1 MKQDART
8 AALQALLQ
16 VEESEGYSNIVI
28 DKALRANGLN
38 RRDASL
44 AAVIFYGVLE
54 RRLTLD
60 HFLRGCLKDPRK
72 RPDPRIG
79 MLLRCAAYQILFLD
93 RVPDSAVVNEAVDD
107 VLLSDADEL
116 PFDVDFYDDAD
127 DADVATDVI
136 DIDDDDRV
144 GTVDNS
150 NVVDDDTDDVDD
162 ETTGV
167 DTTSSAPADGGAD
180 VVAANADHVNAM
192 LSLATPRESTDDE
205 SSPDYIETPRSASSA
220 TAVSTHI
227 DREVKVGDEDLN
239 LLRAYPTLSLHD
251 VTYRDRKTGRT
262 PVEHLTC
269 AFEAGTVSAILVPDG
284 DDMARTAMVGLL
296 SGLLMPESGHLMN
309 RSAEYLSIEPLE
321 LRGHRIGLVPQRFA
335 VRGDLSPVRNLVYAM
350 DASNRNFLKPKPV
363 LARELLLASG
373 LDETLLDNRVDS
385 LNEVDR
391 RRVAIARAVC
401 CEAEIVVLDEPLD
414 GLEDGERDTIMELL
428 RGIAHGDPK
437 RCVVVVTQDAAVAES
452 ADQTV
457 TL

>member
-1 MKQDART
+1 MTDKELKDMDETTSMDTT
-8 AALQALLQ
+8 AAA
-16 VEESEGYSNIVI
+16 ES
-28 DKALRANGLN
+28 
-38 RRDASL
+38 
-44 AAVIFYGVLE
+44 AAE
-54 RRLTLD
+54 
-60 HFLRGCLKDPRK
+60 
-72 RPDPRIG
+72 
-79 MLLRCAAYQILFLD
+79 
-93 RVPDSAVVNEAVDD
+93 AVDVNEAVDD
-107 VLLSDADEL
+107 ALLSDVDEL
-116 PFDVDFYDDAD
+116 AFDVDFDDDDAD
-127 DADVATDVI
+127 DDVTDVATDVI
-136 DIDDDDRV
+136 GTDDGDRDDN
-144 GTVDNS
+144 VDNG
-150 NVVDDDTDDVDD
+150 NVVDDGSLTVGSDDVDD
-162 ETTGV
+162 ETTNV
-167 DTTSSAPADGGAD
+167 DTTSAPAPADGGAD

-269 AFEAGTVSAILVPDG
+269 AFASGTVSAILVPDG

-428 RGIAHGDPK
+428 RSIAHGDPK

>member
-1 MKQDART
+1 MTDKELKDMDETTSMDTT
-8 AALQALLQ
+8 AAADTTDETT
-16 VEESEGYSNIVI
+16 V
-28 DKALRANGLN
+28 D
-38 RRDASL
+38 
-44 AAVIFYGVLE
+44 
-54 RRLTLD
+54 
-60 HFLRGCLKDPRK
+60 
-72 RPDPRIG
+72 
-79 MLLRCAAYQILFLD
+79 
-93 RVPDSAVVNEAVDD
+93 VNEAVDD

-116 PFDVDFYDDAD
+116 PFDLDFYDDAD
-127 DADVATDVI
+127 ATDVATDVI
-136 DIDDDDRV
+136 GTDDGDRD
-144 GTVDNS
+144 GNVDNS

-162 ETTGV
+162 ETTKV
-167 DTTSSAPADGGAD
+167 DTASAPAPADGGAD

-401 CEAEIVVLDEPLD
+401 CEAEIMVLDEPLD

>member
-1 MKQDART
+1 MTDKELKDMDETTSMDTT
-8 AALQALLQ
+8 AAADTTDETT
-16 VEESEGYSNIVI
+16 V
-28 DKALRANGLN
+28 D
-38 RRDASL
+38 
-44 AAVIFYGVLE
+44 
-54 RRLTLD
+54 
-60 HFLRGCLKDPRK
+60 
-72 RPDPRIG
+72 
-79 MLLRCAAYQILFLD
+79 
-93 RVPDSAVVNEAVDD
+93 VNEAVDD
-107 VLLSDADEL
+107 ALLSDADEL

-192 LSLATPRESTDDE
+192 LSLATPRESNDDE

-321 LRGHRIGLVPQRFA
+321 LRGHRIGLVPQQFA

-401 CEAEIVVLDEPLD
+401 CEAEIMVLDEPLD

-437 RCVVVVTQDAAVAES
+437 RCVVVVTQDAVVAES

>member
-1 MKQDART
+1 MTDKELKDMDETTSMDTT
-8 AALQALLQ
+8 AAADTTDETT
-16 VEESEGYSNIVI
+16 V
-28 DKALRANGLN
+28 D
-38 RRDASL
+38 
-44 AAVIFYGVLE
+44 
-54 RRLTLD
+54 
-60 HFLRGCLKDPRK
+60 
-72 RPDPRIG
+72 
-79 MLLRCAAYQILFLD
+79 
-93 RVPDSAVVNEAVDD
+93 VNEAVDD

-136 DIDDDDRV
+136 DVDDGDRV
-144 GTVDNS
+144 GTVDNID
-150 NVVDDDTDDVDD
+150 VVDEDTDDVDD
-162 ETTGV
+162 ETTKV
-167 DTTSSAPADGGAD
+167 DTASAPAPADGGAD

-192 LSLATPRESTDDE
+192 LSLATPRESTDDD

-269 AFEAGTVSAILVPDG
+269 AFAAGTVSAILVPDG

-391 RRVAIARAVC
+391 RRVAIARALC

-428 RGIAHGDPK
+428 RSIAHGDPK

>member
-1 MKQDART
+1 MTDKELKDMDETTSMDTT
-8 AALQALLQ
+8 AAA
-16 VEESEGYSNIVI
+16 ES
-28 DKALRANGLN
+28 
-38 RRDASL
+38 
-44 AAVIFYGVLE
+44 AAE
-54 RRLTLD
+54 
-60 HFLRGCLKDPRK
+60 
-72 RPDPRIG
+72 
-79 MLLRCAAYQILFLD
+79 
-93 RVPDSAVVNEAVDD
+93 AVDVNEAVDD
-107 VLLSDADEL
+107 ALLSDVDEL
-116 PFDVDFYDDAD
+116 AFDVDFDDDDAD
-127 DADVATDVI
+127 DDVTDVATDVATDVI
-136 DIDDDDRV
+136 GTDDGDRD
-144 GTVDNS
+144 GNVDNS

-162 ETTGV
+162 ETTKV
-167 DTTSSAPADGGAD
+167 DTASAPAPADGGAD

-220 TAVSTHI
+220 TTVSTHI

-401 CEAEIVVLDEPLD
+401 CEAEIMVLDEPLD

>member
-1 MKQDART
+1 MTDKELKDMDETTSMDTT
-8 AALQALLQ
+8 AAA
-16 VEESEGYSNIVI
+16 ES
-28 DKALRANGLN
+28 
-38 RRDASL
+38 
-44 AAVIFYGVLE
+44 AAE
-54 RRLTLD
+54 
-60 HFLRGCLKDPRK
+60 
-72 RPDPRIG
+72 
-79 MLLRCAAYQILFLD
+79 
-93 RVPDSAVVNEAVDD
+93 AVDVNEAVDD
-107 VLLSDADEL
+107 ALLSDVDEL
-116 PFDVDFYDDAD
+116 AFDVDFDDDDAD
-127 DADVATDVI
+127 DDVTDVAMDVI
-136 DIDDDDRV
+136 GTDDGDRD
-144 GTVDNS
+144 GNVDNS
-150 NVVDDDTDDVDD
+150 NVVDEDTDDVDD
-162 ETTGV
+162 ETTKV
-167 DTTSSAPADGGAD
+167 DTASAPAPADGGAD

-251 VTYRDRKTGRT
+251 VTYRDHKTGRT

-309 RSAEYLSIEPLE
+309 RSAEYLSIEPFE

-428 RGIAHGDPK
+428 RSIAHGDPK

>member
-1 MKQDART
+1 MTDKELKDMDETTSMDTT
-8 AALQALLQ
+8 AAADTTDETT
-16 VEESEGYSNIVI
+16 V
-28 DKALRANGLN
+28 D
-38 RRDASL
+38 
-44 AAVIFYGVLE
+44 
-54 RRLTLD
+54 
-60 HFLRGCLKDPRK
+60 
-72 RPDPRIG
+72 
-79 MLLRCAAYQILFLD
+79 
-93 RVPDSAVVNEAVDD
+93 VNEAVDD

-167 DTTSSAPADGGAD
+167 TTTSAPAPADGGAD

-269 AFEAGTVSAILVPDG
+269 AFAAGTVSAILVPDG

-401 CEAEIVVLDEPLD
+401 CEAEVVVLDEPLD
-414 GLEDGERDTIMELL
+414 GLEDSERDAIMELL

>member
-1 MKQDART
+1 MTDKELKDMDETTSMDTT
-8 AALQALLQ
+8 AAADTTD
-16 VEESEGYSNIVI
+16 E
-28 DKALRANGLN
+28 
-38 RRDASL
+38 
-44 AAVIFYGVLE
+44 AV
-54 RRLTLD
+54 D
-60 HFLRGCLKDPRK
+60 
-72 RPDPRIG
+72 
-79 MLLRCAAYQILFLD
+79 
-93 RVPDSAVVNEAVDD
+93 VNEAVDD
-107 VLLSDADEL
+107 ALLSDVDEL
-116 PFDVDFYDDAD
+116 AFDVDFDDDDAD
-127 DADVATDVI
+127 DDVTDVATDVATDVI
-136 DIDDDDRV
+136 GTDDGDRD

-335 VRGDLSPVRNLVYAM
+335 VRGDLSPLRNLVYAM

-401 CEAEIVVLDEPLD
+401 CEAEIMVLDEPLD

>member
-1 MKQDART
+1 MTDKELKDMDETTSMDTT
-8 AALQALLQ
+8 AAADTTDETT
-16 VEESEGYSNIVI
+16 V
-28 DKALRANGLN
+28 D
-38 RRDASL
+38 
-44 AAVIFYGVLE
+44 
-54 RRLTLD
+54 
-60 HFLRGCLKDPRK
+60 
-72 RPDPRIG
+72 
-79 MLLRCAAYQILFLD
+79 
-93 RVPDSAVVNEAVDD
+93 VNEAVDD

-136 DIDDDDRV
+136 DVDDGDRV

-150 NVVDDDTDDVDD
+150 NVIDDDTDDVDD

-167 DTTSSAPADGGAD
+167 DTTSSAPADGDAD

-401 CEAEIVVLDEPLD
+401 CEAEIMVLDEPLD

>member
-1 MKQDART
+1 MTDKELKDMDETTSMDTT
-8 AALQALLQ
+8 AAADTTDETT
-16 VEESEGYSNIVI
+16 V
-28 DKALRANGLN
+28 D
-38 RRDASL
+38 
-44 AAVIFYGVLE
+44 
-54 RRLTLD
+54 
-60 HFLRGCLKDPRK
+60 
-72 RPDPRIG
+72 
-79 MLLRCAAYQILFLD
+79 
-93 RVPDSAVVNEAVDD
+93 VNEAVDD

-401 CEAEIVVLDEPLD
+401 CEAEIMVLDEPLD

-437 RCVVVVTQDAAVAES
+437 RCVVAVTQDAAVAES

>member
-1 MKQDART
+1 MTDKELKDMDETTSMDTT
-8 AALQALLQ
+8 AAADTTDETT
-16 VEESEGYSNIVI
+16 V
-28 DKALRANGLN
+28 D
-38 RRDASL
+38 
-44 AAVIFYGVLE
+44 
-54 RRLTLD
+54 
-60 HFLRGCLKDPRK
+60 
-72 RPDPRIG
+72 
-79 MLLRCAAYQILFLD
+79 
-93 RVPDSAVVNEAVDD
+93 VNEAVDD
-107 VLLSDADEL
+107 VLLSDVDEL
-116 PFDVDFYDDAD
+116 AFDVDFDDDDAD
-127 DADVATDVI
+127 DDVTDVATDVATDVI
-136 DIDDDDRV
+136 GTDDGDRD
-144 GTVDNS
+144 GNVDNS
-150 NVVDDDTDDVDD
+150 NVVDEDTDDVDD
-162 ETTGV
+162 ETTNV
-167 DTTSSAPADGGAD
+167 DTTSAPAPADGGAD

-192 LSLATPRESTDDE
+192 LSLATPRESTDDD

>member
-1 MKQDART
+1 MTDKELKDMDETTSMDTT
-8 AALQALLQ
+8 AAA
-16 VEESEGYSNIVI
+16 ES
-28 DKALRANGLN
+28 
-38 RRDASL
+38 
-44 AAVIFYGVLE
+44 AAE
-54 RRLTLD
+54 
-60 HFLRGCLKDPRK
+60 
-72 RPDPRIG
+72 
-79 MLLRCAAYQILFLD
+79 
-93 RVPDSAVVNEAVDD
+93 AVDVNEAVDD
-107 VLLSDADEL
+107 ALLSDVDEL
-116 PFDVDFYDDAD
+116 AFDVDFYDDAD

-136 DIDDDDRV
+136 DVDDGDRV

-269 AFEAGTVSAILVPDG
+269 AFAAGTVSAILVPDG

-309 RSAEYLSIEPLE
+309 RSAEYLSIEPFE

>member
-1 MKQDART
+1 MTDKELKDMDETTSMDTT
-8 AALQALLQ
+8 AAA
-16 VEESEGYSNIVI
+16 ESAAETV
-28 DKALRANGLN
+28 AAN
-38 RRDASL
+38 
-44 AAVIFYGVLE
+44 
-54 RRLTLD
+54 
-60 HFLRGCLKDPRK
+60 
-72 RPDPRIG
+72 
-79 MLLRCAAYQILFLD
+79 
-93 RVPDSAVVNEAVDD
+93 AVVDD
-107 VLLSDADEL
+107 ALLSDVDEL
-116 PFDVDFYDDAD
+116 AFDVDFDDDDAD
-127 DADVATDVI
+127 DDVTDVATDVI
-136 DIDDDDRV
+136 GTDDGDRD
-144 GTVDNS
+144 GNVDNS
-150 NVVDDDTDDVDD
+150 NVVDEDTDDVDD
-162 ETTGV
+162 ETTNV
-167 DTTSSAPADGGAD
+167 DTASAPAPADGGAD

-192 LSLATPRESTDDE
+192 LSLATPGESTDDD

-239 LLRAYPTLSLHD
+239 LLRAYTTLSLHD

-269 AFEAGTVSAILVPDG
+269 AFAAGTVSAILVPDG

-363 LARELLLASG
+363 LACELLLASG

-401 CEAEIVVLDEPLD
+401 CEAEIMVLDEPLD

>member
-1 MKQDART
+1 MTDKELKDMDETTSMDTT
-8 AALQALLQ
+8 AAADTTDETT
-16 VEESEGYSNIVI
+16 V
-28 DKALRANGLN
+28 D
-38 RRDASL
+38 
-44 AAVIFYGVLE
+44 
-54 RRLTLD
+54 
-60 HFLRGCLKDPRK
+60 
-72 RPDPRIG
+72 
-79 MLLRCAAYQILFLD
+79 
-93 RVPDSAVVNEAVDD
+93 VNEAVDD

-220 TAVSTHI
+220 TTVSTHI

-335 VRGDLSPVRNLVYAM
+335 VRGDLSPLRNLVYAM

>member
-1 MKQDART
+1 MTDKELKDMDETTSMDTT
-8 AALQALLQ
+8 AAADTAT
-16 VEESEGYSNIVI
+16 ETA
-28 DKALRANGLN
+28 D
-38 RRDASL
+38 
-44 AAVIFYGVLE
+44 
-54 RRLTLD
+54 
-60 HFLRGCLKDPRK
+60 
-72 RPDPRIG
+72 
-79 MLLRCAAYQILFLD
+79 
-93 RVPDSAVVNEAVDD
+93 VNAAVDD
-107 VLLSDADEL
+107 ALLSDVDEL
-116 PFDVDFYDDAD
+116 PFDVDFDDD
-127 DADVATDVI
+127 DTDDDIADVTTDVI
-136 DIDDDDRV
+136 GTDDGKRD
-144 GTVDNS
+144 GNVDNS
-150 NVVDDDTDDVDD
+150 NVVDDDTDDVDN

-167 DTTSSAPADGGAD
+167 TTTSAPAPADGGAD

-269 AFEAGTVSAILVPDG
+269 AFAAGTVSAILVPDG

-414 GLEDGERDTIMELL
+414 GLEDGERNAIMELL
-428 RGIAHGDPK
+428 CGTAHGNPK
-437 RCVVVVTQDAAVAES
+437 RCVVVVTQDVAVAES

>member
-1 MKQDART
+1 MTDKELKDMDETTSMDTT
-8 AALQALLQ
+8 AAA
-16 VEESEGYSNIVI
+16 ES
-28 DKALRANGLN
+28 
-38 RRDASL
+38 
-44 AAVIFYGVLE
+44 AAE
-54 RRLTLD
+54 
-60 HFLRGCLKDPRK
+60 
-72 RPDPRIG
+72 
-79 MLLRCAAYQILFLD
+79 AAD
-93 RVPDSAVVNEAVDD
+93 VNEAVDD
-107 VLLSDADEL
+107 ALLSDVDEL
-116 PFDVDFYDDAD
+116 PFDVDFDDD
-127 DADVATDVI
+127 DTDDDIADVATDVI
-136 DIDDDDRV
+136 GTDDGERD
-144 GTVDNS
+144 GNVDNS

-167 DTTSSAPADGGAD
+167 TTTSAPAPADGGAD

-269 AFEAGTVSAILVPDG
+269 AFAAGTVSAILVPDG

-309 RSAEYLSIEPLE
+309 RSAEYLSIEPFE

-414 GLEDGERDTIMELL
+414 GLEDSERDAIMELL

-437 RCVVVVTQDAAVAES
+437 RCVVVVTQDVAVAES

>member
-1 MKQDART
+1 MTDKELKDMDETTSMDTT
-8 AALQALLQ
+8 AAA
-16 VEESEGYSNIVI
+16 ESADETTV
-28 DKALRANGLN
+28 D
-38 RRDASL
+38 
-44 AAVIFYGVLE
+44 
-54 RRLTLD
+54 
-60 HFLRGCLKDPRK
+60 
-72 RPDPRIG
+72 
-79 MLLRCAAYQILFLD
+79 
-93 RVPDSAVVNEAVDD
+93 VNEAVDD

-136 DIDDDDRV
+136 DVDDGDRV

-269 AFEAGTVSAILVPDG
+269 AFAAGTVSAILVPDG

-309 RSAEYLSIEPLE
+309 HSAEYLSIEPLE
-321 LRGHRIGLVPQRFA
+321 LREHRIGLVPQRFA

-385 LNEVDR
+385 LNEVDL

-452 ADQTV
+452 ADQIV

>member
-1 MKQDART
+1 MTDKELKDMDETTSMDTT
-8 AALQALLQ
+8 AAADTTDETT
-16 VEESEGYSNIVI
+16 V
-28 DKALRANGLN
+28 D
-38 RRDASL
+38 
-44 AAVIFYGVLE
+44 
-54 RRLTLD
+54 
-60 HFLRGCLKDPRK
+60 
-72 RPDPRIG
+72 
-79 MLLRCAAYQILFLD
+79 
-93 RVPDSAVVNEAVDD
+93 VNEAVDD

-136 DIDDDDRV
+136 DVDDGDRV

-150 NVVDDDTDDVDD
+150 NVVDEDTDDVDD
-162 ETTGV
+162 ETTKV
-167 DTTSSAPADGGAD
+167 DTASAPAPADGGAD

-192 LSLATPRESTDDE
+192 LSLATPRESTDDD

-269 AFEAGTVSAILVPDG
+269 AFAAGTVSAILVPDG

-385 LNEVDR
+385 LNEVDC

>member
-1 MKQDART
+1 MTDKELKDMDETTSMDTT
-8 AALQALLQ
+8 AAADTTDETT
-16 VEESEGYSNIVI
+16 V
-28 DKALRANGLN
+28 D
-38 RRDASL
+38 
-44 AAVIFYGVLE
+44 
-54 RRLTLD
+54 
-60 HFLRGCLKDPRK
+60 
-72 RPDPRIG
+72 
-79 MLLRCAAYQILFLD
+79 
-93 RVPDSAVVNEAVDD
+93 VNEAVDD

-136 DIDDDDRV
+136 DVDDGDRV

-150 NVVDDDTDDVDD
+150 NVVDEDTDDVDD
-162 ETTGV
+162 ETTKV
-167 DTTSSAPADGGAD
+167 DTASAPAPADGGAD

-192 LSLATPRESTDDE
+192 LSLATPRESTDDD

-269 AFEAGTVSAILVPDG
+269 AFAAGTVSAILVPDG
-284 DDMARTAMVGLL
+284 DDMACTAMVGLL

>member
-1 MKQDART
+1 MTDKELKDMDETTSMDTT
-8 AALQALLQ
+8 AAA
-16 VEESEGYSNIVI
+16 ES
-28 DKALRANGLN
+28 
-38 RRDASL
+38 
-44 AAVIFYGVLE
+44 AAETTV
-54 RRLTLD
+54 D
-60 HFLRGCLKDPRK
+60 
-72 RPDPRIG
+72 
-79 MLLRCAAYQILFLD
+79 
-93 RVPDSAVVNEAVDD
+93 VNEAVDD

-116 PFDVDFYDDAD
+116 PFDLDFYDDAD
-127 DADVATDVI
+127 ATDVATDVI
-136 DIDDDDRV
+136 GTDDGDRD
-144 GTVDNS
+144 GNVDNS

-162 ETTGV
+162 ETTKV
-167 DTTSSAPADGGAD
+167 DTASAPAPADGGAD

-414 GLEDGERDTIMELL
+414 GLEDGERDAIMELL

>member
-1 MKQDART
+1 MTDKELKDMDETTSMDTT
-8 AALQALLQ
+8 AAADTTDETT
-16 VEESEGYSNIVI
+16 V
-28 DKALRANGLN
+28 D
-38 RRDASL
+38 
-44 AAVIFYGVLE
+44 
-54 RRLTLD
+54 
-60 HFLRGCLKDPRK
+60 
-72 RPDPRIG
+72 
-79 MLLRCAAYQILFLD
+79 
-93 RVPDSAVVNEAVDD
+93 VNEAVDD

-251 VTYRDRKTGRT
+251 VTYRDHKTGRT

-309 RSAEYLSIEPLE
+309 RSAEYLSLEPLE

-391 RRVAIARAVC
+391 RRVAIARAMC

-414 GLEDGERDTIMELL
+414 GLEDGERNAIMELL
-428 RGIAHGDPK
+428 CGTAHGNPK
-437 RCVVVVTQDAAVAES
+437 RCVVVVTQDAAAAES

>member
-1 MKQDART
+1 MDTT
-8 AALQALLQ
+8 AAADTTDETT
-16 VEESEGYSNIVI
+16 V
-28 DKALRANGLN
+28 D
-38 RRDASL
+38 
-44 AAVIFYGVLE
+44 
-54 RRLTLD
+54 
-60 HFLRGCLKDPRK
+60 
-72 RPDPRIG
+72 
-79 MLLRCAAYQILFLD
+79 
-93 RVPDSAVVNEAVDD
+93 VNEAVDD

-136 DIDDDDRV
+136 DVDDGDRV

-167 DTTSSAPADGGAD
+167 DTTSAPAPADGGAD

-192 LSLATPRESTDDE
+192 LSLATPRESTDDD

-284 DDMARTAMVGLL
+284 DNMARTAMVGLL

-309 RSAEYLSIEPLE
+309 RSAEYLSLEPLE

-414 GLEDGERDTIMELL
+414 GLEDGERDAIMELL

>member
-1 MKQDART
+1 MTDKELKDMDETTSMDTT
-8 AALQALLQ
+8 AAADTTDETT
-16 VEESEGYSNIVI
+16 V
-28 DKALRANGLN
+28 D
-38 RRDASL
+38 
-44 AAVIFYGVLE
+44 
-54 RRLTLD
+54 
-60 HFLRGCLKDPRK
+60 
-72 RPDPRIG
+72 
-79 MLLRCAAYQILFLD
+79 
-93 RVPDSAVVNEAVDD
+93 VNEAVDD

-136 DIDDDDRV
+136 DDGDRV

-150 NVVDDDTDDVDD
+150 NVVDEDTDDVDD
-162 ETTGV
+162 ETTKV
-167 DTTSSAPADGGAD
+167 DTASAPAPADGGAD

-192 LSLATPRESTDDE
+192 LSLATPRESTDDD

-269 AFEAGTVSAILVPDG
+269 AFAAGTVSAILVPDG

-428 RGIAHGDPK
+428 RSIAHGDPK

>member
-1 MKQDART
+1 MTDKELKDMDETTSMDTT
-8 AALQALLQ
+8 AAA
-16 VEESEGYSNIVI
+16 ES
-28 DKALRANGLN
+28 
-38 RRDASL
+38 
-44 AAVIFYGVLE
+44 AAE
-54 RRLTLD
+54 
-60 HFLRGCLKDPRK
+60 
-72 RPDPRIG
+72 
-79 MLLRCAAYQILFLD
+79 
-93 RVPDSAVVNEAVDD
+93 AVDVNEAVDD
-107 VLLSDADEL
+107 ALLSDVDEL
-116 PFDVDFYDDAD
+116 AFDVDFDDDDAD
-127 DADVATDVI
+127 DDVTDVATDVI
-136 DIDDDDRV
+136 GTDDGDRD
-144 GTVDNS
+144 GNVDNS
-150 NVVDDDTDDVDD
+150 NIVDEDTDDVDD
-162 ETTGV
+162 ETTKV
-167 DTTSSAPADGGAD
+167 DTASAPAPADGGAD

-269 AFEAGTVSAILVPDG
+269 AFAAGTVSAILVPDG

-309 RSAEYLSIEPLE
+309 RSAEYLSIEPFE

-428 RGIAHGDPK
+428 RSIAHGDPK

>member
-1 MKQDART
+1 MTDKELKDMDETTSMDTT
-8 AALQALLQ
+8 AAADTTD
-16 VEESEGYSNIVI
+16 E
-28 DKALRANGLN
+28 
-38 RRDASL
+38 
-44 AAVIFYGVLE
+44 AV
-54 RRLTLD
+54 D
-60 HFLRGCLKDPRK
+60 
-72 RPDPRIG
+72 
-79 MLLRCAAYQILFLD
+79 
-93 RVPDSAVVNEAVDD
+93 VNEAVDD
-107 VLLSDADEL
+107 ALLSDVDEL
-116 PFDVDFYDDAD
+116 AFDVDFDDDDAD
-127 DADVATDVI
+127 DDVTDVATDVATDVI
-136 DIDDDDRV
+136 GTDDGDRD

>member
-1 MKQDART
+1 MTDKELKDMDETTSMDTT
-8 AALQALLQ
+8 AAADTTDETT
-16 VEESEGYSNIVI
+16 V
-28 DKALRANGLN
+28 D
-38 RRDASL
+38 
-44 AAVIFYGVLE
+44 
-54 RRLTLD
+54 
-60 HFLRGCLKDPRK
+60 
-72 RPDPRIG
+72 
-79 MLLRCAAYQILFLD
+79 
-93 RVPDSAVVNEAVDD
+93 VNEAVDD

-309 RSAEYLSIEPLE
+309 RSAEYLSLEPLE

-414 GLEDGERDTIMELL
+414 GLEDGERNAIMELL
-428 RGIAHGDPK
+428 CGTAHGDPK

-452 ADQTV
+452 TDQTV

>member
-1 MKQDART
+1 MTDKELKDMDETTSLDTT
-8 AALQALLQ
+8 AAADTTDETT
-16 VEESEGYSNIVI
+16 V
-28 DKALRANGLN
+28 D
-38 RRDASL
+38 
-44 AAVIFYGVLE
+44 
-54 RRLTLD
+54 
-60 HFLRGCLKDPRK
+60 
-72 RPDPRIG
+72 
-79 MLLRCAAYQILFLD
+79 
-93 RVPDSAVVNEAVDD
+93 VNEAVDD

-136 DIDDDDRV
+136 DVDDGDRV

-205 SSPDYIETPRSASSA
+205 LSPDYIETPRSASSA

-269 AFEAGTVSAILVPDG
+269 AFAAGTVSAILVPDG

>member
-1 MKQDART
+1 MTDKELKDMDETTSMDTT
-8 AALQALLQ
+8 AAADTTDETT
-16 VEESEGYSNIVI
+16 V
-28 DKALRANGLN
+28 D
-38 RRDASL
+38 
-44 AAVIFYGVLE
+44 
-54 RRLTLD
+54 
-60 HFLRGCLKDPRK
+60 
-72 RPDPRIG
+72 
-79 MLLRCAAYQILFLD
+79 
-93 RVPDSAVVNEAVDD
+93 VNEAVDD

-136 DIDDDDRV
+136 DIDNDDRV

-205 SSPDYIETPRSASSA
+205 SSPDYIETSRSASSA

-401 CEAEIVVLDEPLD
+401 CEAEIMVLDEPLD

>member
-1 MKQDART
+1 MTDKELKDMDETTSMDTT
-8 AALQALLQ
+8 AAADTAT
-16 VEESEGYSNIVI
+16 ETA
-28 DKALRANGLN
+28 D
-38 RRDASL
+38 
-44 AAVIFYGVLE
+44 
-54 RRLTLD
+54 
-60 HFLRGCLKDPRK
+60 
-72 RPDPRIG
+72 
-79 MLLRCAAYQILFLD
+79 
-93 RVPDSAVVNEAVDD
+93 VNAAVDD
-107 VLLSDADEL
+107 ALLSDVDEL
-116 PFDVDFYDDAD
+116 PFDVDFDDD
-127 DADVATDVI
+127 DTDDDIADVATDVI
-136 DIDDDDRV
+136 GTDDGERD
-144 GTVDNS
+144 GNVDNS

-167 DTTSSAPADGGAD
+167 TTTSAPAPADGGAD

-269 AFEAGTVSAILVPDG
+269 AFAAGTVSAILVPDG

-414 GLEDGERDTIMELL
+414 GLEDSERDAIMELL
-428 RGIAHGDPK
+428 RSIAHGDPK
-437 RCVVVVTQDAAVAES
+437 RCVVVVTQDVAVAES

>member
-1 MKQDART
+1 MTDKELKDMDETTSMDTT
-8 AALQALLQ
+8 AAA
-16 VEESEGYSNIVI
+16 ES
-28 DKALRANGLN
+28 
-38 RRDASL
+38 
-44 AAVIFYGVLE
+44 AAE
-54 RRLTLD
+54 
-60 HFLRGCLKDPRK
+60 
-72 RPDPRIG
+72 
-79 MLLRCAAYQILFLD
+79 
-93 RVPDSAVVNEAVDD
+93 AVDVNEAVDD
-107 VLLSDADEL
+107 ALLSDVDEL
-116 PFDVDFYDDAD
+116 AFDVDFDDDDAD
-127 DADVATDVI
+127 DDVTDVATDVI
-136 DIDDDDRV
+136 GTDDGDRD
-144 GTVDNS
+144 GNVDNS
-150 NVVDDDTDDVDD
+150 NVVDEDTDDVDD
-162 ETTGV
+162 ETTKV
-167 DTTSSAPADGGAD
+167 DTASAPAPADGGAD

-269 AFEAGTVSAILVPDG
+269 AFAAGTVSAILVPDG

-428 RGIAHGDPK
+428 RSIAHGDPK

>member
-1 MKQDART
+1 MTDKELKDMDETTSMDTT
-8 AALQALLQ
+8 AAADTTDETT
-16 VEESEGYSNIVI
+16 V
-28 DKALRANGLN
+28 D
-38 RRDASL
+38 
-44 AAVIFYGVLE
+44 
-54 RRLTLD
+54 
-60 HFLRGCLKDPRK
+60 
-72 RPDPRIG
+72 
-79 MLLRCAAYQILFLD
+79 
-93 RVPDSAVVNEAVDD
+93 VNEAVDD

-116 PFDVDFYDDAD
+116 AFDVDFDDDDAD
-127 DADVATDVI
+127 DDVTDVATDVI
-136 DIDDDDRV
+136 GTDDGDRDDN
-144 GTVDNS
+144 VDNS
-150 NVVDDDTDDVDD
+150 NVVDDGSLTVGSDDVDD
-162 ETTGV
+162 ETTKV
-167 DTTSSAPADGGAD
+167 DTTSAPAPADGGAD

-269 AFEAGTVSAILVPDG
+269 AFASGTVSAILVPDG

-309 RSAEYLSIEPLE
+309 RSAEYLSIEPFE

>member
-1 MKQDART
+1 MTDKELKDMDETTSMDTT
-8 AALQALLQ
+8 AAADTTDETT
-16 VEESEGYSNIVI
+16 V
-28 DKALRANGLN
+28 D
-38 RRDASL
+38 
-44 AAVIFYGVLE
+44 
-54 RRLTLD
+54 
-60 HFLRGCLKDPRK
+60 
-72 RPDPRIG
+72 
-79 MLLRCAAYQILFLD
+79 
-93 RVPDSAVVNEAVDD
+93 VNEAVDD

-136 DIDDDDRV
+136 DVDDGDRV

-150 NVVDDDTDDVDD
+150 NVVDEDTDDVDD
-162 ETTGV
+162 ETTKV
-167 DTTSSAPADGGAD
+167 DTASAPAPADGGAD

-192 LSLATPRESTDDE
+192 LSLATPRESTEDD

-269 AFEAGTVSAILVPDG
+269 AFAAGTVSAILVPDG

-428 RGIAHGDPK
+428 RSIAHGDPK

>member
-1 MKQDART
+1 MTDKELKDMDETTSMDTT
-8 AALQALLQ
+8 AAADTTDETT
-16 VEESEGYSNIVI
+16 V
-28 DKALRANGLN
+28 D
-38 RRDASL
+38 
-44 AAVIFYGVLE
+44 
-54 RRLTLD
+54 
-60 HFLRGCLKDPRK
+60 
-72 RPDPRIG
+72 
-79 MLLRCAAYQILFLD
+79 
-93 RVPDSAVVNEAVDD
+93 VNEAVDD

-136 DIDDDDRV
+136 DVDDGDRV

-150 NVVDDDTDDVDD
+150 NVVDEDTDDVDD
-162 ETTGV
+162 ETTKV
-167 DTTSSAPADGGAD
+167 DTASAPAPADGGAD

-192 LSLATPRESTDDE
+192 LSLATPRESTDDD

-269 AFEAGTVSAILVPDG
+269 AFAAGTVSAILVPDG

-437 RCVVVVTQDAAVAES
+437 RCVVVVTQDAAVAEP

>member
-1 MKQDART
+1 MTDKELKDMDETTSMDTT
-8 AALQALLQ
+8 AAADTAT
-16 VEESEGYSNIVI
+16 ETA
-28 DKALRANGLN
+28 D
-38 RRDASL
+38 
-44 AAVIFYGVLE
+44 
-54 RRLTLD
+54 
-60 HFLRGCLKDPRK
+60 
-72 RPDPRIG
+72 
-79 MLLRCAAYQILFLD
+79 
-93 RVPDSAVVNEAVDD
+93 VNAAVDD
-107 VLLSDADEL
+107 ALLSDVDEL
-116 PFDVDFYDDAD
+116 PFDVDFDDD
-127 DADVATDVI
+127 DTDDDIADVTTDVI
-136 DIDDDDRV
+136 GTDDGERDDN
-144 GTVDNS
+144 VDNS
-150 NVVDDDTDDVDD
+150 NVVDDDTDDVDN
-162 ETTGV
+162 ETTDV
-167 DTTSSAPADGGAD
+167 TTTSAPAPADGGAD

-414 GLEDGERDTIMELL
+414 GLEDGERNAIMELL
-428 RGIAHGDPK
+428 CGTAHGNPK

>member
-1 MKQDART
+1 MTDKELKDMDETTSMDTT
-8 AALQALLQ
+8 AAADTTDETT
-16 VEESEGYSNIVI
+16 V
-28 DKALRANGLN
+28 D
-38 RRDASL
+38 
-44 AAVIFYGVLE
+44 
-54 RRLTLD
+54 
-60 HFLRGCLKDPRK
+60 
-72 RPDPRIG
+72 
-79 MLLRCAAYQILFLD
+79 
-93 RVPDSAVVNEAVDD
+93 VNEAVDD

-220 TAVSTHI
+220 TTVSTHI

-309 RSAEYLSIEPLE
+309 RSAEYLSLEPLE

-373 LDETLLDNRVDS
+373 LDKTLLDNRVDS

>member
-1 MKQDART
+1 MTDKELKDMDETTSMDTT
-8 AALQALLQ
+8 AAA
-16 VEESEGYSNIVI
+16 ES
-28 DKALRANGLN
+28 
-38 RRDASL
+38 
-44 AAVIFYGVLE
+44 AAE
-54 RRLTLD
+54 
-60 HFLRGCLKDPRK
+60 
-72 RPDPRIG
+72 
-79 MLLRCAAYQILFLD
+79 
-93 RVPDSAVVNEAVDD
+93 AVDVNEAVDD
-107 VLLSDADEL
+107 ALLSDVDEL
-116 PFDVDFYDDAD
+116 AFDVDFDDDDAD
-127 DADVATDVI
+127 DDVTDVATDVI
-136 DIDDDDRV
+136 GTDDGDRD
-144 GTVDNS
+144 GNVDNS
-150 NVVDDDTDDVDD
+150 NVVDEDTDDVDD
-162 ETTGV
+162 ETTKV
-167 DTTSSAPADGGAD
+167 DTASAPAPADGGAD

-205 SSPDYIETPRSASSA
+205 SSPDYIEPPRSASSA

-227 DREVKVGDEDLN
+227 AREVKVGDEDLT

-309 RSAEYLSIEPLE
+309 RSAEYLSIEPFE

-428 RGIAHGDPK
+428 RSIAHGDPK

>member
-1 MKQDART
+1 MTDKELKDMDETTSMDTT
-8 AALQALLQ
+8 AAADTTDETT
-16 VEESEGYSNIVI
+16 V
-28 DKALRANGLN
+28 D
-38 RRDASL
+38 
-44 AAVIFYGVLE
+44 
-54 RRLTLD
+54 
-60 HFLRGCLKDPRK
+60 
-72 RPDPRIG
+72 
-79 MLLRCAAYQILFLD
+79 
-93 RVPDSAVVNEAVDD
+93 VNEAVDD

-136 DIDDDDRV
+136 DVDDGDRV

-167 DTTSSAPADGGAD
+167 DTTSAPAPADGGAD

>member
-1 MKQDART
+1 MTDKELKDMDETTSMDTT
-8 AALQALLQ
+8 AAADTTDETT
-16 VEESEGYSNIVI
+16 V
-28 DKALRANGLN
+28 D
-38 RRDASL
+38 
-44 AAVIFYGVLE
+44 
-54 RRLTLD
+54 
-60 HFLRGCLKDPRK
+60 
-72 RPDPRIG
+72 
-79 MLLRCAAYQILFLD
+79 
-93 RVPDSAVVNEAVDD
+93 VNEAVDD
-107 VLLSDADEL
+107 ALLSDADEL

-167 DTTSSAPADGGAD
+167 DTTFSAPADGGAD

-192 LSLATPRESTDDE
+192 LSLATPRESNDDE

-321 LRGHRIGLVPQRFA
+321 LRGHRIGLVPQQFA

-401 CEAEIVVLDEPLD
+401 CEAEIMVLDEPLD

-437 RCVVVVTQDAAVAES
+437 RCVVVVTQDAVVAES

>member
-1 MKQDART
+1 MTDKELKDMDETTSMDTT
-8 AALQALLQ
+8 AAADTAT
-16 VEESEGYSNIVI
+16 ETA
-28 DKALRANGLN
+28 D
-38 RRDASL
+38 
-44 AAVIFYGVLE
+44 
-54 RRLTLD
+54 
-60 HFLRGCLKDPRK
+60 
-72 RPDPRIG
+72 
-79 MLLRCAAYQILFLD
+79 
-93 RVPDSAVVNEAVDD
+93 VNAAVDD
-107 VLLSDADEL
+107 ALLSDVDEL
-116 PFDVDFYDDAD
+116 PFDVDFDDD
-127 DADVATDVI
+127 DTDDDIADVATDVI
-136 DIDDDDRV
+136 GTDDGEHD
-144 GTVDNS
+144 GNVDNS
-150 NVVDDDTDDVDD
+150 NVVDDDTDDVDN

-167 DTTSSAPADGGAD
+167 TTTSAPAPADGGAD

-335 VRGDLSPVRNLVYAM
+335 VRGNLSPVRNLVYAM

-391 RRVAIARAVC
+391 RRVAIVRAMC

-414 GLEDGERDTIMELL
+414 GLEDGERNAIMELL
-428 RGIAHGDPK
+428 CGTAHGNPK

>member
-1 MKQDART
+1 MTDKELKDMDETTSMDTT
-8 AALQALLQ
+8 AAADTAT
-16 VEESEGYSNIVI
+16 ETA
-28 DKALRANGLN
+28 D
-38 RRDASL
+38 
-44 AAVIFYGVLE
+44 
-54 RRLTLD
+54 
-60 HFLRGCLKDPRK
+60 
-72 RPDPRIG
+72 
-79 MLLRCAAYQILFLD
+79 
-93 RVPDSAVVNEAVDD
+93 VNAAVDD
-107 VLLSDADEL
+107 ALLSDVDEL
-116 PFDVDFYDDAD
+116 PFDVDFDDD
-127 DADVATDVI
+127 DTDDDIADVATDVI
-136 DIDDDDRV
+136 GTDDGEHD
-144 GTVDNS
+144 GNVDNS
-150 NVVDDDTDDVDD
+150 LVVDDDTDDVDN

-167 DTTSSAPADGGAD
+167 TTTSAPAPADGGAD

-414 GLEDGERDTIMELL
+414 GLEDSERDAIMELL
-428 RGIAHGDPK
+428 CGTAHGNPK
-437 RCVVVVTQDAAVAES
+437 RCVVVVTQDAAAAEA